1 MAKDAPTVRFSAR
14 GFTTMILTQAHIAMQ
29 IVADHTKNAVLCHVS
44 QALACASHG
53 RWDEAAQRIA
63 DAARADKEDA

>member
-1 MAKDAPTVRFSAR
+1 MSSKIERFFGAR
-14 GFTTMILTQAHIAMQ
+14 ELTRMVIGQAHVAMQ
-29 IVADHTKNAVLCHVS
+29 FIAEQTRDPVLCHVS

-53 RWDEAAQRIA
+53 RWDEAVQRMN